1 MTSSKIDTKHSDPG
15 QRLLDW
21 VESKSRL
28 VTMFKTL
35 LICLACLTLVVNTAG
50 QEAIYSADELQRE
63 VTLVLLDKNINDV
76 TRQFD
81 SESPSTVHSL
91 LSRFVIYSRAGR
103 TANVRK
109 TLEQLSAHP
118 DWRCPTGSDVIR
130 LIRNADGGDF
140 NARRF
145 YYERVCPDD
154 ISGTEEF
161 IRLWINNGNLKELDA
176 WLAERSNRNDEW
188 LMHRVA
194 LRAKSGT
201 AGEVLDGLAADIRA
215 NPSDWS
221 RLERYLRANNYAG
234 TVQDV
239 KWLADTFVARTAGD
253 YFQFAERIRH
263 YSPPAGAKL
272 LEKSLD
278 LPFTDADAKV
288 VNDLINRSLSIG
300 PSIKINAEKQLRY
313 WTKRS
318 LAETYQAMNQSLAAQ
333 PFVEELVSMKG
344 DDILLADV
352 HQLAGAVQGGS
363 GQRVVE
369 TKILGDEVARRST
382 SEYWLERAAYYH
394 GRDEFGLERDSYR
407 QGLVALP
414 LRPDDSK
421 ALNER
426 FNVVRSFAFFLAEKS
441 NDKIELEKLLTR
453 ELSSVGP
460 ETDYAFQ
467 IARLITQS
475 ELDLDALRN
484 SLLAQRPMFFARLVD
499 GRREWAVEEMTLI
512 EDIVHREEVP
522 SELKQKIWSSLE
534 ALVRDPGSSRA
545 YHLADAMQNS
555 DERQRAIPLWR
566 GYIKHASPTSWEGYK
581 SNAITNLFRAYC
593 RTKQWQAAEK
603 ILLDQQ
609 DEFWRVLP
617 SALAEVALV
626 AAQQNA
632 LADAMRLWRKST
644 NLDRRNLETLAQLA
658 QTKARPQLVEMYSN
672 MKKEDPQ
679 SIIPDLALRLLQPS
693 N

>member
-1 MTSSKIDTKHSDPG
+1 
-15 QRLLDW
+15 
-21 VESKSRL
+21 
-28 VTMFKTL
+28 MFKSL
-35 LICLACLTLVVNTAG
+35 LICLACLTVVVNTAG
-50 QEAIYSADELQRE
+50 QESANYSAEKLQRE
-63 VTLVLLDKNINDV
+63 VTFLLLDKEINDI
-76 TRQFD
+76 TRQLD
-81 SESPSTVHSL
+81 SESPSTINSL
-91 LSRFVIYSRAGR
+91 LRRLVIYSRAGQ

-118 DWRCPTGSDVIR
+118 DWRCPVGSDLTR

-140 NARRF
+140 KARRL
-145 YYERVCPDD
+145 YYERLCPDD
-154 ISGTEEF
+154 INGGEEF
-161 IRLWINNGNLKELDA
+161 IRLWINNGDLNELDA

-188 LMHRVA
+188 LMYRVG

-201 AGEVLDGLAADIRA
+201 AGEVLDALAAEIRA
-215 NPSDWS
+215 NASDWS
-221 RLERYLRANNYAG
+221 RLDRYLRANNYAG

-239 KWLADTFVARTAGD
+239 KWLADTFVAHTAGD
-253 YFQFAERIRH
+253 YFQLAERLRH
-263 YSPPAGAKL
+263 YSPQAGAKL

-278 LPFTDADAKV
+278 LPFTDTDAKL
-288 VNDLINRSLSIG
+288 VNDLINRSRSIG
-300 PSIKINAEKQLRY
+300 LSIKINAQKQLRY

-318 LAETYQAMNQSLAAQ
+318 LAETYQVMSQSLAAQ
-333 PFVEELVSMKG
+333 PLVEELVSMKG

-369 TKILGDEVARRST
+369 TKILGNEAARRST

-394 GRDEFGLERDSYR
+394 GRDEYGLERDSYR
-407 QGLVALP
+407 QALVALP

-426 FNVVRSFAFFLAEKS
+426 FTVVRSLAFFLAEKN
-441 NDKIELEKLLTR
+441 NDKLELEKLLTR
-453 ELSSVGP
+453 ELNSVPP

-475 ELDLDALRN
+475 ELNLDALGN
-484 SLLAQRPMFFARLVD
+484 SLLAKRPSFFARLLD
-499 GRREWAVEEMTLI
+499 GRREWGVEEMSLI

-522 SELKQKIWSSLE
+522 SDLKSKIWSSLE
-534 ALVRDPGSSRA
+534 ALARDPGSSRA

-555 DERQRAIPLWR
+555 DEWQRAIPLWR
-566 GYIKHASPTSWEGYK
+566 SYIKHASPTSWERYK
-581 SNAITNLFRAYC
+581 TDGISKLFTAYC
-593 RTKQWQAAEK
+593 RTKQWQDAEK
-603 ILLDQQ
+603 ILIAEQ
-609 DEFWRVLP
+609 DAFWPVLA

-632 LADAMRLWRKST
+632 IDDAMRLWRKST
-644 NLDRRNLETLAQLA
+644 NLNRRNLETLAQLA

-672 MKKEDPQ
+672 MKKDDPQ
-679 SIIPDLALRLLQPS
+679 STIPDLALRLLQPS

>member
-21 VESKSRL
+21 VESNSRL

-50 QEAIYSADELQRE
+50 QGAIYSADELQRE

-81 SESPSTVHSL
+81 SESPSTVNSL

-145 YYERVCPDD
+145 YYERLCPED

-253 YFQFAERIRH
+253 YFQFAERLRH

-288 VNDLINRSLSIG
+288 VNDLISRSLSIG

-333 PFVEELVSMKG
+333 PLVEELVSMKG

-369 TKILGDEVARRST
+369 TEILGNEVARRST

-555 DERQRAIPLWR
+555 DEWQRAIPLWR

-672 MKKEDPQ
+672 MKKEDPG
-679 SIIPDLALRLLQPS
+679 STIPDLALRLLQPS

>member
-50 QEAIYSADELQRE
+50 QGAIYSADELQRE

-81 SESPSTVHSL
+81 SESPSTVNSL

-145 YYERVCPDD
+145 YYERLCPED

-161 IRLWINNGNLKELDA
+161 IRLWIHNGDLKELDA

-221 RLERYLRANNYAG
+221 RLERYLRANSYAG

-239 KWLADTFVARTAGD
+239 KWLADTVVARTAGD

-318 LAETYQAMNQSLAAQ
+318 LAETYQAMNQSIAAQ

-407 QGLVALP
+407 QALVALP

-555 DERQRAIPLWR
+555 DEWQRAIPLWR

-679 SIIPDLALRLLQPS
+679 STIPDLALRLLQPS